1 MSLLIS
7 LQRNNYSKETIITNG
22 LFVMALDIIS
32 RTKCVVINYKYN
44 LLKSF
49 IPI

>member
-1 MSLLIS
+1 MSLLFN
-7 LQRNNYSKETIITNG
+7 LQRNNFSKETIMTSG

-44 LLKSF
+44 LVKSI